1 MAAALFKA
9 MGGFATNGVN
19 MTKLE
24 SYMVEGEFT
33 ATQFYADVEGH
44 PDQASLRNALE
55 ELEFFSRE
63 VRILGVY
70 PASPFRAE
78 QGF

>member
-1 MAAALFKA
+1 
-9 MGGFATNGVN
+9 

-24 SYMVEGEFT
+24 SYMLGGRFT

-44 PDQASLRNALE
+44 PDDRPVRLALD

-63 VRILGVY
+63 VKVLGTY
-70 PASPFRAE
+70 PGHPFRREATQNDSE
-78 QGF
+78 